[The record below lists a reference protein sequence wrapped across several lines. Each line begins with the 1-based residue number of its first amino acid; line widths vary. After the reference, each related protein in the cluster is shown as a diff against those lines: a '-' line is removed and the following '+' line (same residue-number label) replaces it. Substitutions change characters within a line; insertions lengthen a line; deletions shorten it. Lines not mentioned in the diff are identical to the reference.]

1 MVGFGVG
8 VCIESVNAVNREAI
22 PPVLLFLACSGEF
35 FIFKI
40 RMWLSYL
47 LLNIVM

>member
-8 VCIESVNAVNREAI
+8 VCIEYINAVNREPV

-47 LLNIVM
+47 WLNIIM

>member
-1 MVGFGVG
+1 MVVFVVGVG
-8 VCIESVNAVNREAI
+8 IESMNAVNREAV
-22 PPVLLFLACSGEF
+22 PPVLQLLAYSGEF

-47 LLNIVM
+47 WLNIVM

>member
-1 MVGFGVG
+1 LVGFGVG
-8 VCIESVNAVNREAI
+8 VCIESINAVNREAVT
-22 PPVLLFLACSGEF
+22 PALLFLAYSGEF

-47 LLNIVM
+47 WLNIVM

>member
-8 VCIESVNAVNREAI
+8 VGIESMNAVNIEAV
-22 PPVLLFLACSGEF
+22 PPVLQFLAYIGEF

-40 RMWLSYL
+40 RMSLSYL
-47 LLNIVM
+47 

>member
-8 VCIESVNAVNREAI
+8 VCIESVNAVKREAV
-22 PPVLLFLACSGEF
+22 PPVLQFLAYSGEF

-40 RMWLSYL
+40 RVWLSYL
-47 LLNIVM
+47 